1 MAYFEKYQ
9 FNLGGKKMK
18 FFKIKGGVWD
28 SEEFEEVTAARD
40 YDTAIHE
47 AYLMACE
54 SYDSYAGLH
63 GIMSEQDYVDE
74 MEAETF
80 DEAWELYLDDRES
93 QIEYEAVEITEEEYK
108 SHFGEGML

>member
-1 MAYFEKYQ
+1 MTVKLTYYK
-9 FNLGGKKMK
+9 LR
-18 FFKIKGGVWD
+18 GGVWN
-28 SEEFEEVTAARD
+28 SEEFEEVTAAKD

-63 GIMSEQDYVDE
+63 GIMSEQDYIDE
-74 MEAETF
+74 MEAEDF
-80 DEAWELYLDDRES
+80 NEAWELYLQDRENT
-93 QIEYEAVEITEEEYK
+93 IEYEAIEITKEEYE

>member
-1 MAYFEKYQ
+1 MTVKLKYYKISGGC
-9 FNLGGKKMK
+9 FN
-18 FFKIKGGVWD
+18 ID
-28 SEEFEEVTAARD
+28 ESEDVIAAKD

-63 GIMSEQDYVDE
+63 GIMSEEEYIE
-74 MEAETF
+74 EGEAENYE
-80 DEAWELYLDDRES
+80 EAWELYREDRES
-93 QIEYEAVEITEEEYK
+93 NIEYEAVEITKEEYE